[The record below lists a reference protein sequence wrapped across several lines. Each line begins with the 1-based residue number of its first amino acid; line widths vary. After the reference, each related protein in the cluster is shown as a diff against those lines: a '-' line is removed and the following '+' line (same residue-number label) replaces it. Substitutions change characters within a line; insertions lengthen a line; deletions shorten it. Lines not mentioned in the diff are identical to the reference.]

1 MKNVINTNKI
11 REDFPILK
19 RKINGKPLVYLDS
32 TATTQKPKQVI
43 QAIVDY
49 YENYNANVH
58 RGVHKLSEEAS
69 IAYEKAHQDVAK
81 FIGAEFD
88 EISFTK
94 NTTESLNSL
103 ANILTRDFKKGDEI
117 LISKMEHHSNI
128 VPWQYAASQKGF
140 VLKYVELTN
149 EGKLNLK
156 SLENQLTKK
165 TKIVSLTHVSNVL
178 GTINP
183 IKEISKIVRANDSLF
198 VVDGAQ
204 SVPHMRVNVKDL
216 GCDFLAFSGHKMLGP
231 TGIGV
236 LYGRKDLLENLDP
249 FLFGGGMIREVQE
262 QKTTWDVIPWKFEA
276 GTPNIAEAIGLSAAI
291 NYLEKIGMEKIESH
305 EKDLISYALK
315 KLSEIK
321 DLKIYGPNTKSR
333 DRVSQSKSRHETS
346 LHTSHSRDAD
356 AIAGKSERGGLVS
369 FNVGKIHPH
378 DLSTILDH
386 EGIAIRGGHHCAML
400 LMNMLGVTG
409 SSRASFYIYNTREEI
424 DLLVEGIRKA
434 QKLFS

>member
-1 MKNVINTNKI
+1 MVTKSPINTEKI
-11 REDFPILK
+11 RQDFPILK
-19 RKINGKPLVYLDS
+19 RKVNNKPLVYLDS

-43 QAIVDY
+43 NAMVEY

-69 IAYEKAHQDVAK
+69 IAYEKSHQDVAK
-81 FIGAEFD
+81 FIGADFE

-94 NTTESLNSL
+94 NTTESINSL
-103 ANILTRDFKKGDEI
+103 ANILTRNLKKGDEI

-128 VPWQYAASQKGF
+128 VPWQYVANQKGL
-140 VLKYVELTN
+140 VLKYVELTK
-149 EGKLNLK
+149 EGRLDLNHLEK
-156 SLENQLTKK
+156 SLTRK

-183 IKEISKIVRANDSLF
+183 IKEISKLIKSNTNDSLF

-204 SVPHMRVNVKDL
+204 SVPHMEVNVKDL
-216 GCDFLAFSGHKMLGP
+216 ECDFLAFSGHKMLGP

-236 LYGRKDLLENLDP
+236 LYGRKELLQNLDP
-249 FLFGGGMIREVQE
+249 FLFGGGMIREVKE
-262 QKTTWDVIPWKFEA
+262 QTTTWDTLPWKFEA

-291 NYLEKIGMEKIESH
+291 AYLEKIGMENIASH
-305 EKDLISYALK
+305 EKYLVSYALE
-315 KLSEIK
+315 KLAEIK
-321 DLKIYGPNTKSR
+321 GLKIYGPNIKSR
-333 DRVSQSKSRHETS
+333 DGITGIF
-346 LHTSHSRDAD
+346 D
-356 AIAGKSERGGLVS
+356 RGGLIS
-369 FNVGKIHPH
+369 FNVDKIHPH

-409 SSRASFYIYNTREEI
+409 SSRASFYIYNTRDEI
-424 DLLVEGIRKA
+424 DLLGEGIKKA
-434 QKLFS
+434 KKLFA